1 MRVSQLMSKQVQTC
15 HASDSLDLAAQR
27 LWSNDC
33 GCLPVV
39 EQDGNGQVIGII
51 TDRDICMSALFQ
63 GKPLSSLNVSEAM
76 ARNVRT
82 CRQTDTTGS
91 AETVMREARIRRL
104 PVVND
109 DGTLVGIL
117 SLADLARSA
126 AREQC
131 SQRKQVTGDEIGI
144 TLAAICAPGN

>member
-1 MRVSQLMSKQVQTC
+1 MRVSQLMNTQVQTC
-15 HASDSLDLAAQR
+15 LASDTLDLAAQR
-27 LWSNDC
+27 MWSNDC

-39 EQDGNGQVIGII
+39 EQDGNDQVIGII

-63 GKPLSSLNVSEAM
+63 GKPLSGLHVADAM

-109 DGTLVGIL
+109 DGRLVGLL
-117 SLADLARSA
+117 SLADLARAA

-131 SQRKQVTGDEIGI
+131 APRKQLTGDEVGI
-144 TLAAICAPGN
+144 TLASICTPGP

>member
-1 MRVSQLMSKQVQTC
+1 MRVSQLMNTRVHTC

-27 LWSNDC
+27 MWSNDC
-33 GCLPVV
+33 GCLPVL
-39 EQDGNGQVIGII
+39 EPDGSGQVIGII
-51 TDRDICMSALFQ
+51 TDRDICMSAMFQ
-63 GKPLSSLNVSEAM
+63 GKPLASLSVSEAM

-82 CRQTDTTGS
+82 CRQSDTTGS

-109 DGTLVGIL
+109 DGALVGVL
-117 SLADLARSA
+117 SLADLAREA

-131 SQRKQVTGDEIGI
+131 APHKHLTGDEIGI

>member
-27 LWSNDC
+27 MWSNDC

-109 DGTLVGIL
+109 DGALVGIL
-117 SLADLARSA
+117 SLADLACEA

-131 SQRKQVTGDEIGI
+131 SPRKHLTGDEIGI
-144 TLAAICAPGN
+144 TLAAICSRGN